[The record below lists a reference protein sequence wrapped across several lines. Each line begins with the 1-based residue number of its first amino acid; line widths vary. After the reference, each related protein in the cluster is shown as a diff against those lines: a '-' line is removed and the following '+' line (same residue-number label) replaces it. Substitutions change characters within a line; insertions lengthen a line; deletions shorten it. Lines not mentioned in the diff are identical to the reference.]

1 MRRIP
6 AQIRRIRAGKPSRG
20 VTTPVSL
27 VYLPVSLTGPGPSGS
42 AEPARLCRG
51 CSRPSRR
58 PPGRAASSFI
68 PPLRRRNNG
77 RSFTSIRNTRAS
89 WRSYVRLTD
98 STYIRCC
105 TYEDAAPILTIQ
117 DGPAEITI
125 TNPGRGEVTEED
137 VRFGRLLAEAVA
149 RYAAELEKHAA
160 NRTMA
165 ADPDSA
171 GRAA

>member
-51 CSRPSRR
+51 CSHPSRR
-58 PPGRAASSFI
+58 PPARAASSFI

-89 WRSYVRLTD
+89 WRSCGRPTSAL
-98 STYIRCC
+98 
-105 TYEDAAPILTIQ
+105 AP
-117 DGPAEITI
+117 
-125 TNPGRGEVTEED
+125 
-137 VRFGRLLAEAVA
+137 
-149 RYAAELEKHAA
+149 
-160 NRTMA
+160 
-165 ADPDSA
+165 DPDGVSMFRTRETRLGKDVLYTPGTA
-171 GRAA
+171 VSTRPRILHDRRLPHHNGTVPISPALPPGPESHADEASSRISW